1 MYFLDPV
8 KIPTLQATS
17 RSLSLSPL
25 FLNEVCH
32 ATLTG
37 GKRRER
43 REAALSLSPSL
54 WRRLWLGQSGID
66 PRATAK
72 DEERDE
78 KICTMSGGREGHTG
92 LFNNAFAKQ
101 IRTEL
106 RAKGM
111 CSYNDWFKNN

>member
-1 MYFLDPV
+1 MPCNAD
-8 KIPTLQATS
+8 
-17 RSLSLSPL
+17 R
-25 FLNEVCH
+25 
-32 ATLTG
+32 
-37 GKRRER
+37 GKRGER
-43 REAALSLSPSL
+43 QAALSLSPSL

-92 LFNNAFAKQ
+92 LFNNAFANQ
-101 IRTEL
+101 IRPEL

-111 CSYNDWFKNN
+111 CSCIMTGLRIIDTI